1 MHGVGH
7 AQRRAAL
14 AQGDRPV
21 GRRRHGPGR
30 GGGIGQPELR
40 QHAFLALVQLQR
52 IGPHRFVEGA
62 GEVHAH
68 MQRLPRHADVLQR
81 MAQVAQQV
89 AVGAL
94 AVLVTAA
101 AEHGGRHQRGGHAV
115 RQRGGQRG
123 RHRGGQAAQAGAG
136 HVEVP
141 QAGRHAG
148 HASGIAHRQIQLGGE
163 QRAGRGRGAQ
173 AQAAALGGD
182 AADRPEQRRD
192 GARVEPRWIG
202 RRGAPGGRQRV
213 RGGVGVALEGRRRAA
228 PVGTGSAAQHAG
240 ARMGRMGMKGLDH
253 GECRGRLIRVAEAGR
268 VATNVQLGAPMAQP
282 QPVGTARRRGQPAQG
297 QRPAQP
303 AAARRGGGGRT
314 GRLAARAQ
322 RGEQR
327 AQVERQ
333 VQHHQQHGGVAE
345 QVMPVEHR
353 QVLVGHPE
361 DAQPRRGQQVDQQ
374 QQAADGVEPG
384 ARGQPAAQRQRAG
397 QQRGSQQRQKN
408 PDQLVHAGH
417 RAAPAPDRSRT
428 GIGPFCP
435 AGRGG

>member
-1 MHGVGH
+1 M
-7 AQRRAAL
+7 
-14 AQGDRPV
+14 
-21 GRRRHGPGR
+21 
-30 GGGIGQPELR
+30 
-40 QHAFLALVQLQR
+40 
-52 IGPHRFVEGA
+52 
-62 GEVHAH
+62 
-68 MQRLPRHADVLQR
+68 
-81 MAQVAQQV
+81 
-89 AVGAL
+89 
-94 AVLVTAA
+94 
-101 AEHGGRHQRGGHAV
+101 
-115 RQRGGQRG
+115 
-123 RHRGGQAAQAGAG
+123 
-136 HVEVP
+136 P

-148 HASGIAHRQIQLGGE
+148 QLAHGQVQLGGE

-182 AADRPEQRRD
+182 AGGRPQQ
-192 GARVEPRWIG
+192 GGQGLGVQPRWIG
-202 RRGAPGGRQRV
+202 RRRAPGRGQRL
-213 RGGVGVALEGRRRAA
+213 RRRLGMGLERRRRAA
-228 PVGTGSAAQHAG
+228 PIGTGGAAQHAG

-253 GECRGRLIRVAEAGR
+253 GECRGRRLIRVAEAGR

-282 QPVGTARRRGQPAQG
+282 QPVGTAGRCGQPAQG